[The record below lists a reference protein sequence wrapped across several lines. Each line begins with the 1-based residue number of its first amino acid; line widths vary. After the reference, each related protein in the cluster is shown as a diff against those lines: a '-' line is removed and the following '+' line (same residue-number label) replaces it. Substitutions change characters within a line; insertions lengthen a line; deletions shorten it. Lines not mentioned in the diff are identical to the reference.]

1 VVCDA
6 ERLRQVI
13 LNLLGNAVKFTQSGE
28 VVLDV
33 SMTELPQTAGR
44 HDRCALRFAV
54 RDTGIGIEPA
64 KQAAIFE
71 AFTQADGSTTR
82 RYGGTGLGLSISSR
96 LVRLMGGELS
106 VASTPGSGS
115 TFAFTLPLPIDHG
128 GSDMLEEPP
137 PGLSVVVVDPHP
149 TSQDVALELVV
160 AAGARARVTGSIE
173 AALAHAEPSRP
184 LVILY
189 AAGDA
194 PPPLHEDRPDVWRAL
209 ENARVVVMLRST
221 DGPEVIE
228 QWQQAG
234 AAAHLA
240 TPLHEA
246 DLRRVL
252 CQAAS
257 GVTRV
262 ESAPAPVAP
271 PIDVSGPRRSLD
283 ILLAEDNPVNQL
295 VASAIL
301 QKRGHRVTIAKDGRE
316 AVARARESRFDVVLM
331 DVQMPEMN
339 GLEATAALRADQANG
354 AAFVP
359 IIALTA
365 HAMQGDGDRCLAA
378 GMDAY
383 LTKPVQAGA
392 LIALV
397 ERLGMR
403 EAA

>member
-1 VVCDA
+1 MLA
-6 ERLRQVI
+6 EL
-13 LNLLGNAVKFTQSGE
+13 
-28 VVLDV
+28 
-33 SMTELPQTAGR
+33 
-44 HDRCALRFAV
+44 
-54 RDTGIGIEPA
+54 
-64 KQAAIFE
+64 
-71 AFTQADGSTTR
+71 
-82 RYGGTGLGLSISSR
+82 
-96 LVRLMGGELS
+96 
-106 VASTPGSGS
+106 
-115 TFAFTLPLPIDHG
+115 
-128 GSDMLEEPP
+128 P
-137 PGLSVVVVDPHP
+137 PGLRVAVVDPHAA
-149 TSQDVALELVV
+149 SQDVALELIA
-160 AAGARARVTGSIE
+160 AAGGRAAAAGTIE
-173 AALAHAEPSRP
+173 AALAHAEPGQP
-184 LVILY
+184 LVVLY

-194 PPPLHEDRPDVWRAL
+194 PPDRDDTAL
-209 ENARVVVMLRST
+209 ADALTKARVVVTLRST
-221 DGPEVIE
+221 AGPDVIE

-252 CQAAS
+252 ATVAHGAA
-257 GVTRV
+257 TP
-262 ESAPAPVAP
+262 EPAPAAAVDLSA
-271 PIDVSGPRRSLD
+271 PRRSLD

-301 QKRGHRVTIAKDGRE
+301 HKRGHRVTIARDGRE
-316 AVARARESRFDVVLM
+316 AVARARESRFDVVVM

-339 GLEATAALRADQANG
+339 GLEATAVLRADQANG
-354 AAFVP
+354 AARIP

-397 ERLGMR
+397 ERLGIR